1 MQSEYDSIS
10 KEKSKTATELTY
22 TEVISYNRKNLERE
36 LQNEVSDDTK
46 QTQEVKAK
54 RTAKNSVFLDLFQ
67 DKKNL
72 LKLYQTLHPEDTDA
86 TEDTLDIVTIDNVLT
101 DNLYNDLG
109 IMAGNN
115 RLLLLLEAQ
124 SSWTVNIL
132 IRILLYLAQSYHE
145 YFERTSQSLYKS
157 TKVKMPK
164 PELYIIYTGNKGKKP
179 DIISLSQEFF
189 DGADIDIEVRAKVIY
204 ESDTEDI
211 INQYIIFCKVFDE
224 QRKLYGMT
232 EQTVKETIRICKDRN
247 ILREYLISREVE
259 VVTIMMSL
267 FDDEQ
272 IMRTYLKDA
281 ANTAAYEADRATA
294 ERMIKKGKMS
304 LEDIADCVP
313 TLSLEELK
321 KIEAEVMQ
329 LA

>member
-1 MQSEYDSIS
+1 MQNGLKSI
-10 KEKSKTATELTY
+10 
-22 TEVISYNRKNLERE
+22 
-36 LQNEVSDDTK
+36 DTK
-46 QTQEVKAK
+46 QTQGIMAK

-72 LKLYQTLHPEDTDA
+72 LKLYKTLHPEDTDI
-86 TEDTLDIVTIDNVLT
+86 TEDALDIVTIDNVLT

-109 IMAGNN
+109 IMVGNN
-115 RLLLLLEAQ
+115 KLLLLLEAQ

-164 PELYIIYTGNKGKKP
+164 PELYIIYTGNKGRKP
-179 DIISLSQEFF
+179 DTISLSQEFF
-189 DGADIDIEVRAKVIY
+189 EGADIDIEVKAKVIY
-204 ESDTEDI
+204 ESDTDDI

-232 EQTVKETIRICKDRN
+232 EQTVKETIRICKDRDV
-247 ILREYLISREVE
+247 LKEYLVSREKE

-267 FDDEQ
+267 FDNEQ
-272 IMRTYLKDA
+272 IMKTYLKDA

-313 TLSLEELK
+313 SLSLDELK
-321 KIEAEVMQ
+321 EIEAEVMQ
-329 LA
+329 MA

>member
-1 MQSEYDSIS
+1 M
-10 KEKSKTATELTY
+10 
-22 TEVISYNRKNLERE
+22 
-36 LQNEVSDDTK
+36 SDDTK

-72 LKLYQTLHPEDTDA
+72 LKLYKTLHPEDIDA
-86 TEDTLDIVTIDNVLT
+86 TGDTLDIVTIDNVLT

-132 IRILLYLAQSYHE
+132 IRTLLYLAQSYHE

-157 TKVKMPK
+157 TKVKVPK

-204 ESDTEDI
+204 ERDTEDI

-313 TLSLEELK
+313 TLSFEELK

>member
-1 MQSEYDSIS
+1 M
-10 KEKSKTATELTY
+10 
-22 TEVISYNRKNLERE
+22 
-36 LQNEVSDDTK
+36 SDDIK

-72 LKLYQTLHPEDTDA
+72 WKLYKTVHPEDKYV
-86 TEDTLDIVTIDNVLT
+86 TEDMLDIVTIDNVLT

-109 IMAGNN
+109 IMVGNN
-115 RLLLLLEAQ
+115 KLLLLLEAQ
-124 SSWTVNIL
+124 ASWTVNIL

-157 TKVKMPK
+157 TKVKIPK
-164 PELYIIYTGNKGKKP
+164 PELYIIYTGNKGRKP

-189 DGADIDIEVRAKVIY
+189 DGADIDIEIKAKVIY

-211 INQYIIFCKVFDE
+211 INQYIVFCKVFDE

-232 EQTVKETIRICKDRN
+232 ERTVKEAIRICKDRN
-247 ILREYLISREVE
+247 ILKEYLTSREKE

-272 IMRTYLKDA
+272 IMKTYAKDMA
-281 ANTAAYEADRATA
+281 RETTKRNAIT
-294 ERMIKKGKMS
+294 MLKKGRIS
-304 LEDIADCVP
+304 V
-313 TLSLEELK
+313 EEILTFFPELTSDDVEE
-321 KIEAEVMQ
+321 IEKEIMQ
-329 LA
+329 LV

>member
-1 MQSEYDSIS
+1 M
-10 KEKSKTATELTY
+10 
-22 TEVISYNRKNLERE
+22 SY
-36 LQNEVSDDTK
+36 DTK
-46 QTQEVKAK
+46 QAQEVNVTHPMAK

-72 LKLYQTLHPEDTDA
+72 LRLYKTLHPEDTDA

-109 IMAGNN
+109 VMVGNN

-164 PELYIIYTGNKGKKP
+164 PELYIIYTGNKGRKP

-189 DGADIDIEVRAKVIY
+189 NGADIDIEVKARVIY
-204 ESDTEDI
+204 EGNTEDI

-247 ILREYLISREVE
+247 ILKEYLISREKE

-272 IMRTYLKDA
+272 IMKTYWKDME
-281 ANTAAYEADRATA
+281 NTLAHKKDRETA
-294 ERMIKKGKMS
+294 EKLIKKGKMS

-313 TLSLEELK
+313 SLSLDELK
-321 KIEAEVMQ
+321 GIEAELMQ
-329 LA
+329 MA

>member
-1 MQSEYDSIS
+1 M
-10 KEKSKTATELTY
+10 
-22 TEVISYNRKNLERE
+22 
-36 LQNEVSDDTK
+36 SDDTK

-72 LKLYQTLHPEDTDA
+72 LKLYKTLHPEDTDA

-109 IMAGNN
+109 IMVGNN

-124 SSWTVNIL
+124 ASWTVNIL

-157 TKVKMPK
+157 KKVKMPK
-164 PELYIIYTGNKGKKP
+164 PELYVIYTGNKGRKP
-179 DIISLSQEFF
+179 DTISLSKEFF
-189 DGADIDIEVRAKVIY
+189 NGADIDIEIKAKVIY
-204 ESDTEDI
+204 ESDKDNI
-211 INQYIIFCKVFDE
+211 INEYIVFCKVFNE
-224 QRKLYGMT
+224 QIKVHGMT
-232 EQTVKETIRICKDRN
+232 KQAVTETIRICKDRN
-247 ILREYLISREVE
+247 ILKQYLSSKEVE

-272 IMRTYLKDA
+272 IMRTYAKDMERETTKRNVLTMIERGRIKVEEVSA
-281 ANTAAYEADRATA
+281 FFPELTSDDVEEIERA
-294 ERMIKKGKMS
+294 
-304 LEDIADCVP
+304 
-313 TLSLEELK
+313 
-321 KIEAEVMQ
+321 VMQ

>member
-1 MQSEYDSIS
+1 MQDEP
-10 KEKSKTATELTY
+10 
-22 TEVISYNRKNLERE
+22 
-36 LQNEVSDDTK
+36 K
-46 QTQEVKAK
+46 QPQEVKAK

-67 DKKNL
+67 DKRNL
-72 LKLYQTLHPEDTDA
+72 LKLYQTLHPEDTDT

-109 IMAGNN
+109 IMTGNN
-115 RLLLLLEAQ
+115 KLLLLLEAQ

-189 DGADIDIEVRAKVIY
+189 DGADIDIEVKAKVIY
-204 ESDTEDI
+204 ESNTKDI

-232 EQTVKETIRICKDRN
+232 KQAVKETIRICKDRN

-313 TLSLEELK
+313 TLSFEELK

>member
-1 MQSEYDSIS
+1 VY
-10 KEKSKTATELTY
+10 
-22 TEVISYNRKNLERE
+22 R
-36 LQNEVSDDTK
+36 
-46 QTQEVKAK
+46 
-54 RTAKNSVFLDLFQ
+54 KNSVFLDIFQ

-72 LKLYQTLHPEDTDA
+72 LALYKTLHPEDTDA

-115 RLLLLLEAQ
+115 KLLLLLEAQ

-164 PELYIIYTGNKGKKP
+164 PELYIIYTGNKGRKP
-179 DIISLSQEFF
+179 DTITLSKEFF
-189 DGADIDIEVRAKVIY
+189 DGADIDIEIRAKVIY
-204 ESDTEDI
+204 ESATEDI

-224 QRKLYGMT
+224 QKKLYGMT

-247 ILREYLISREVE
+247 ILKEYLISREKE

-294 ERMIKKGKMS
+294 ERMIKKGQMS

-313 TLSLEELK
+313 TLSFDELK
-321 KIEAEVMQ
+321 KIEAEIIQ

>member
-1 MQSEYDSIS
+1 M
-10 KEKSKTATELTY
+10 
-22 TEVISYNRKNLERE
+22 
-36 LQNEVSDDTK
+36 SDDTK

-72 LKLYQTLHPEDTDA
+72 LKLYKTLHPEDTDA

-157 TKVKMPK
+157 KKVKMPK
-164 PELYIIYTGNKGKKP
+164 PELYVIYTGNKGRKP
-179 DIISLSQEFF
+179 DTISLSKEFF
-189 DGADIDIEVRAKVIY
+189 NGADIDIEIKAKVIY
-204 ESDTEDI
+204 ESDKDNI
-211 INQYIIFCKVFDE
+211 INEYIVFCKVFNE
-224 QRKLYGMT
+224 QIKEHGMT
-232 EQTVKETIRICKDRN
+232 KQAVTETIRICKDRN
-247 ILREYLISREVE
+247 ILKQYLSSKELE

-272 IMRTYLKDA
+272 IMRTYAKDMERETTKRNVLTMIERGRIKVEEVSA
-281 ANTAAYEADRATA
+281 FFPELTSDDVEEIERA
-294 ERMIKKGKMS
+294 
-304 LEDIADCVP
+304 
-313 TLSLEELK
+313 
-321 KIEAEVMQ
+321 VMQ